1 MTETTYRRPSDG
13 ESIKAFIKETPLFKN
28 RSDESFSRIYQACQE
43 RQYDKG
49 VLIAD
54 ARKKREGILL
64 ITSGLAEVYAT
75 GFQNERE
82 VLELAGPG
90 EIVGLASISTMLKP
104 SDEPVNTVE
113 IVAFETT
120 QGLFIPYSVLKELW
134 GEPSVQQYFLEKAI
148 FRLQDVYQSLT
159 EQMQQAGWAEQQKQV
174 FQRVQDMM
182 SSPLLTV
189 SADSTIEEA
198 IVFMTRH
205 ALSAAVYVKKDTP
218 YIVSMREVM
227 KAIADKKPLQDNL
240 SDIGRTCA
248 VIKRSAYYYDAL
260 SVFQLEGDL
269 RHIVVLD
276 DRERPVGML
285 TLSDVLKQRHRSI
298 QHLMKEIYALQ
309 PETLGKLSAE
319 LKKMASRLIEERASI
334 RMLSSA
340 MTPLFDQLTVQILN
354 VAVSQIG
361 QPPCTFTFYQM
372 GSAGRGEQ
380 FQMTDQ
386 DHFLV
391 FEKNGEAE
399 EAYFEKLGAVVTS
412 LMEMAGFALCDGDMM
427 VSNPMWR
434 GTVSDWQQ
442 RIRRWALRSTPQ
454 NILYAYNFFAMR
466 HLYGSAEVHHSF
478 MSGIERELKHSG
490 VLLRQMAEEIRSTPI
505 PSIDHRIRSLLLR
518 EGKVIDLKKQVLFP
532 FHHALQISSILAG
545 VIEGSTAERIA
556 RLTEK
561 GRIEDE
567 TELKE
572 SVDFILSLN
581 LQRKQEG
588 TSEVRPDQLTSR
600 EKAILS
606 RSLETLRN
614 FQQSAV
620 RELGV

>member
-1 MTETTYRRPSDG
+1 MTETTYRHPSDG

-28 RSDESFSRIYQACQE
+28 RSEGEFSRLYDLCQE
-43 RQYDKG
+43 RQYDQG

-64 ITSGLAEVYAT
+64 ITSGLAEVYAA
-75 GFQNERE
+75 GFRNERE
-82 VLELAGPG
+82 VLEFAGPG

-104 SDEPVNTVE
+104 TDEPVHTVE
-113 IVAFETT
+113 ILALETT
-120 QGLFIPYSVLKELW
+120 QGLFIPYSVLQELW

-159 EQMQQAGWAEQQKQV
+159 EQMQQAGWIEQQKQV

-189 SADSTIEEA
+189 SADSTIEEG
-198 IVFMTRH
+198 ISFMARH
-205 ALSAAVYVKKDTP
+205 ELSAAVFVKNDIP

-227 KAIADKKPLQDNL
+227 KAIAEKVPLTAQL
-240 SDIGRTCA
+240 SEIGQECA
-248 VIKRSAYYYDAL
+248 VIKRSAFYYDAL
-260 SVFQLEGDL
+260 AVFQMKGDL

-276 DRERPVGML
+276 ERERPIGML
-285 TLSDVLKQRHRSI
+285 TLSDALKQRHRSI
-298 QHLMKEIYALQ
+298 QHLMKEIQSVDPSSLK
-309 PETLGKLSAE
+309 KLSE
-319 LKKMASRLIEERASI
+319 DLKKMASQLIVERASI

-340 MTPLFDQLTVQILN
+340 MTPLFDQLTGKLLN
-354 VAVSQIG
+354 DAVRNIG
-361 QPPCTFTFYQM
+361 EPPCEFAFYQM

-391 FEKNGEAE
+391 FERNGEKE
-399 EAYFEKLGAVVTS
+399 KAYFEKLGTEITS
-412 LMEMAGFALCDGDMM
+412 LLERAGFRLCDGDMM

-434 GTVSDWQQ
+434 GSVTDWQQ

-466 HLYGSAEVHHSF
+466 WLYGSAEVHHAF
-478 MSGIERELKHSG
+478 MQGLKKELDHSG
-490 VLLRQMAEEIRSTPI
+490 VLLRQMAEEIKTAPI
-505 PSIDHRIRSLLLR
+505 PSIDHRIRSFILR

-532 FHHALQISSILAG
+532 FHHALQISSIRAG
-545 VIEGSTAERIA
+545 ILEGSTAERIA
-556 RLTEK
+556 NLTEK
-561 GRIEDE
+561 GKIEEDAD
-567 TELKE
+567 LKE
-572 SVDFILSLN
+572 SIDFILSLN

-600 EKAILS
+600 EKALLS
-606 RSLETLRN
+606 KSLETLRN
-614 FQQSAV
+614 FQQAAV
-620 RELGV
+620 RGMGV